1 MNDTPESSKE
11 ILEDDIVAMLDN
23 FMAKGGGHMNVD
35 VNALSK
41 DLNKQVQET
50 KSSECNSKNM
60 ACQVPTLHTGLDAE
74 EE

>member
-1 MNDTPESSKE
+1 MNDKE
-11 ILEDDIVAMLDN
+11 NLVEDDIVAMLDS

-35 VNALSK
+35 VNALGGE
-41 DLNKQVQET
+41 LNKQIQEA

-74 EE
+74 E